1 MAKRKGEE
9 KKPVTEESTAMGETL
24 QKAGFVPPAGDVPE
38 TLMTYEVVFSYE
50 ASSGKR
56 YHQSSIVS
64 ECRNAADA
72 QQTVRDEIQKRG
84 LDVEKIDITE
94 TLERPDLLK
103 EVAVEATLPGET
115 AEMFPVPASEIED
128 PPAHRSVNFH
138 AKIVDVNVKQGD
150 TRLLKIVMLVGSD
163 IARVSSELMAKFQS
177 SEMLLVTVEP
187 LQLTTNDIK
196 KHKSN
201 PVSVATKVMAEAAPA
216 AAPEMVKYVCPHC
229 QAENEIDK
237 NNHPADWAC
246 VKCGKIFPI
255 EFTPADDGEDDPED
269 DLAPEGEAKP

>member
-1 MAKRKGEE
+1 
-9 KKPVTEESTAMGETL
+9 MGEAL
-24 QKAGFVPPAGDVPE
+24 KKAGFNPDAPE
-38 TLMTYEVVFSYE
+38 VLMTYEVVFSYE

-72 QQTVRDEIQKRG
+72 QQTVKDEIAKRG
-84 LDVEKIDITE
+84 LNIEKIDITE
-94 TLERPDLLK
+94 TRERPDLVK
-103 EVAVEATLPGET
+103 EAVIEAPLPGET
-115 AEMFPVPASEIED
+115 GEMFPEEKAAEVKEE
-128 PPAHRSVNFH
+128 PAHRLVNFH

-163 IARVSSELMAKFQS
+163 IARVSSELLDKFKS
-177 SEMLLVTVEP
+177 SEMLLVTIEP
-187 LQLTTNDIK
+187 FQLTTSDVK
-196 KHKSN
+196 KHKAD
-201 PVSVATKVMAEAAPA
+201 PEVVATKVMAEAAPA

-255 EFTPADDGEDDPED
+255 EFAPEEPGEEDADLMGT
-269 DLAPEGEAKP
+269 EGEAKP